1 MVPTL
6 HLFLAMYRL
15 FKSTMVAD
23 LHVELA
29 VIVLDRRQN
38 VAAVQIFRPEFL
50 NSDCVEVCV

>member
-15 FKSTMVAD
+15 FKSAMVAD

-29 VIVLDRRQN
+29 VVVLDRGQN
-38 VAAVQIFRPEFL
+38 VAPVQIFRPDVFKL
-50 NSDCVEVCV
+50 RL